1 MYLSETDAECLPM
14 FMTMQSPVIFRVP
27 WNKQGRWMLDGTDVF
42 GFKSKDILPLLT
54 SCDYQGSKD
63 REVKREICR
72 FLAGY
77 QE

>member
-1 MYLSETDAECLPM
+1 
-14 FMTMQSPVIFRVP
+14 MQSLLIFRSL
-27 WNKQGRWMLDGTDVF
+27 WNTQSKWMLDGTGIS